1 MNIDTAVAIV
11 GLLRDALANTDPT
24 MNFSFELCSS
34 GKALHSSF
42 REELPALGAL
52 RRSGIY
58 FITDLNEEILYIG
71 KAASDNLAA
80 EIWGKFSAPV
90 IVNPAA
96 DIPRFEGSS
105 LAKWSGDAT
114 VKELLISGNVLVFA
128 LIIEP
133 AALCSL
139 VEVFLQT
146 HCKLGTDQSL
156 PKLNKQIG

>member
-11 GLLRDALANTDPT
+11 GLLRGALANTNP
-24 MNFSFELCSS
+24 MIKFCYELCSS
-34 GKALHSSF
+34 GKALHSCF
-42 REELPALGAL
+42 REELPAPGAL
-52 RRSGIY
+52 RRSGVY
-58 FITDLNEEILYIG
+58 FITDLNQEILYIG
-71 KAASDNLAA
+71 KATSNNLGA
-80 EIWGKFSAPV
+80 EICGKFGAPA
-90 IVNPAA
+90 IVNPTA
-96 DIPRFEGSS
+96 DIPRFEVSS

-114 VKELLISGNVLVFA
+114 VKELLISGNVLIFA

-146 HCKLGTDQSL
+146 HCKLGTDGSL